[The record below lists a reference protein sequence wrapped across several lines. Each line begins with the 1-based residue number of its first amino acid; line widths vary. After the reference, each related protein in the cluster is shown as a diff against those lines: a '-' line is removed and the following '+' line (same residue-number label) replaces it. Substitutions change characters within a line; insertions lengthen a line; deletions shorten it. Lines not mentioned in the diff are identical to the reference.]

1 MIGYITVGTNDFEAS
16 VKFYDELFKVMN
28 IGRFLES
35 ETYIAWGKK
44 DGSAGF
50 SITKPFDGQQATVG
64 NGVMIGLTAESR
76 AQVNEVHA
84 KALELGGKDEGAV
97 GSRDEMAGFYV
108 GYFRDLDGNKINIH
122 HITMDDLNDHASK

>member
-84 KALELGGKDEGAV
+84 KALELGGNDEGAV
-97 GSRDEMAGFYV
+97 GTRGEMAGFYV